1 MKTLGGENL
10 DEHSK
15 KYVTAIY
22 MFLRGDARSAC
33 PSVRAV
39 RAHTF
44 KGFVMKLLRDW
55 EPSSY
60 IEKLP
65 TPAELKELYPTI
77 YATAF
82 PGESNPSPRSMED
95 LNEIEYLD
103 GLMQCRVG
111 SARRYDEFASS
122 AMLDRGFMVPSSSF
136 RDPQLSAA
144 EAISL
149 AMARFMQC
157 SPRQS
162 DHTPIQILTQR
173 ESVQPKGRPM
183 RSLSNIQLD
192 PHALAP
198 HGGAPSALLAAPS
211 AALSGVSVTAP
222 STSVSSSRV
231 LSSAPLEGQ
240 TVLALTDGFET
251 KANMPDH
258 DKPEDNLTR
267 VAKRMR
273 DRKLCVA
280 EEVSEQ
286 NSSEPDDG
294 EKVLK
299 RPAAQKAAEKKVH
312 KSGAKAGTT
321 AGDKGKTPNAV
332 VKTTWPR
339 RPTIGWETSR
349 SQVMRRTGRGGPGS
363 SYKITFAKAGSAK
376 KAWRAA
382 QDWLSNV
389 MKKHEA
395 FHKGV

>member
-1 MKTLGGENL
+1 
-10 DEHSK
+10 
-15 KYVTAIY
+15 
-22 MFLRGDARSAC
+22 MFVRGDARSAC
-33 PSVRAV
+33 PSARAV

-44 KGFVMKLLRDW
+44 KGFVMELLRGW

-95 LNEIEYLD
+95 YLD

-149 AMARFMQC
+149 AMARFMQW
-157 SPRQS
+157 SPKQS

-183 RSLSNIQLD
+183 RSLPNIQLD
-192 PHALAP
+192 PYALAP
-198 HGGAPSALLAAPS
+198 RGGAPSGLFAASS
-211 AALSGVSVTAP
+211 AALSGVSVIAP
-222 STSVSSSRV
+222 STSVSSS
-231 LSSAPLEGQ
+231 SAPSGAPLEGQ
-240 TVLALTDGFET
+240 AVLALTDGSET
-251 KANMPDH
+251 KANTPDH

-280 EEVSEQ
+280 EEVSEH

-299 RPAAQKAAEKKVH
+299 RLAAQKAAGKKAH
-312 KSGAKAGTT
+312 KSGAKAGTK
-321 AGDKGKTPNAV
+321 AGDKGTTPKAV
-332 VKTTWPR
+332 VKATWPR
-339 RPTIGWETSR
+339 CPTIGWETSR
-349 SQVMRRTGRGGPGS
+349 SQVMCRTGRGGPGS
-363 SYKITFAKAGSAK
+363 SYKITFAEAGSAK
-376 KAWRAA
+376 KAWRAT
-382 QDWLSNV
+382 QDWLSN
-389 MKKHEA
+389 MTKEHEA
-395 FHKGV
+395 LHTGTIG